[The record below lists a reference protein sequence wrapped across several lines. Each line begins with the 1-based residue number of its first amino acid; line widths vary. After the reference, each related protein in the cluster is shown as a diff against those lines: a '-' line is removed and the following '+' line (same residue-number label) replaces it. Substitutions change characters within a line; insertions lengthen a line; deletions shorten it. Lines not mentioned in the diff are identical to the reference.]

1 MLFTEVIF
9 YFKLFIILFYII
21 GGVLFTNPLINLLRL
36 NPTLMYKIEG
46 FFSSTGFFG
55 YWGVFCRL
63 REQSNDIR
71 LIVKTTQGDS
81 CWYFIRDRKYIPF
94 FKIYTDNTMV
104 LLVHF
109 LKDNLCSKLMLGNIL
124 NRIFK
129 FYKLKNIKV
138 LEVRVQTVTLQS
150 GSDKDYMHDLSKH
163 SDNRFFTY
171 MYWKDGEQIPKI
183 SEEL

>member
-1 MLFTEVIF
+1 M
-9 YFKLFIILFYII
+9 I
-21 GGVLFTNPLINLLRL
+21 GGVLFTNPLINLLNL
-36 NPTLMYKIEG
+36 NRTLMFKIEN
-46 FFSSTGFFG
+46 FFASTGFFG
-55 YWGVFCRL
+55 YWGVFTGL

-71 LIVKTTQGDS
+71 IIVRTTQGDS

-104 LLVHF
+104 LLTHF
-109 LKDNLCSKLMLGNIL
+109 LKNDLCSKLMLGNLL

-129 FYKLKNIKV
+129 FYEFKNIKV
-138 LEVRVQTVTLQS
+138 LEVRIQMVSLQS

-163 SDNRFFTY
+163 SDHRRLTY
-171 MYWKDGEQIPKI
+171 MHWKDGEQIPKI